1 MLNKKNYKFDH
12 DCQKPRKPGKTLNLI
27 ILANNIEKPE
37 IKKILKKKT
46 LNFEQKMLVKPYNFN
61 MLSSKISI

>member
-1 MLNKKNYKFDH
+1 MLNKKNYKFDQ

-37 IKKILKKKT
+37 IKKILKKK
-46 LNFEQKMLVKPYNFN
+46 P
-61 MLSSKISI
+61 